1 MRHDGFGAVFA
12 ALALVPLAE
21 AKADEAHLGEVVVTA
36 QKREQRLQDV
46 PLAITALSAPALR
59 DAGVRDIKDLTAVV
73 PGFQVTSTSSE
84 SATAARIRG
93 IGTIGDNVGLE
104 SSVGIVVD
112 GVYRPRNSIGIGD
125 LGELARI
132 EVLKGP
138 QGDLFGKN
146 TSAGVINVITR
157 APDFTRSLD
166 VEATVGSFH
175 ERGGSVSLNAP
186 LVEDV
191 LAGRLFVA
199 ARSRNGWVKV
209 RTGDGP
215 RGFDEDHD
223 RNYAT
228 VRGQLLFQPSEALSL
243 RLIADASRRAE
254 QCCLGI
260 TYLAG
265 PTAAYVDLL
274 APDAGVSRPPRPENH
289 IAYGNRDG
297 KQVVT
302 DEGLSLETTYRFGPD
317 LTLTS
322 ITALRDWKVRLG
334 TDVDYTSADLLYRPS
349 DGSFFNRFRTA
360 TQELRLSGT
369 RGPWDFTMGGFF
381 ADERLDSAQAY
392 DFGRDFE
399 AYLGLVL
406 SSGADRAHVAAYT
419 GPPVGA
425 NFPEGPSQR
434 DRFEQKAR
442 SYALFTNN
450 TVRLG
455 GGFELTAGL
464 RLSHDEK
471 RLASRY
477 ANVGGVPACTA
488 LLSRQAVG
496 ATVPTAALNAICFP
510 QADVAFNDLRT
521 SQKIEEDE
529 VTGSAKLAWRPASD
543 LMVYASYARGYKGG
557 GYNLDRA
564 RLAVGVAATD
574 TSFPAEFVDA
584 YELGLKA
591 TWLEGDLIL
600 NAAAFYQDFRNFQLN
615 AYTGVTFVVTAIP
628 EVISRGADIDFTWRT
643 PAEGLTLSGGVTY
656 AETVASPFTPGPGVS
671 PRLPDSRIVL
681 APLWTPT
688 LTANWAR
695 PFGDGMLLRATLN
708 ARYSSSYNAGS
719 DLNPLKTQKGFPLLN
734 GRLAMGPADEAWSVE
749 LWGQNL
755 LDELYA
761 QSIFDA
767 PNQAGTLGI
776 FPGLPRT
783 VGATVRAR
791 F

>member
-1 MRHDGFGAVFA
+1 MRHEGFGAALA
-12 ALALVPLAE
+12 ALMLVPVGQAQ
-21 AKADEAHLGEVVVTA
+21 AQDEALSEIVVTA

-46 PLAITALSAPALR
+46 PITVTALAAPTLR

-73 PGFQVTSTSSE
+73 SGFQVTSTSSE

-93 IGTIGDNVGLE
+93 IGSIGDNVGLE
-104 SSVGIVVD
+104 SSVGLVID

-125 LGELARI
+125 LGELERI

-138 QGDLFGKN
+138 QGALFGKN
-146 TSAGVINVITR
+146 TSAGVINVLTLG
-157 APDFTRSLD
+157 PTFERSLD
-166 VEATVGSFH
+166 VEATLGSYD
-175 ERGGSVSLNAP
+175 ERGGSLALNGP
-186 LVEDV
+186 LVQDV

-199 ARSRNGWVKV
+199 ARSRDGWVKV

-215 RGFDEDHD
+215 RGFDQDHD

-228 VRGQLLFQPSEALSL
+228 VRGQLLFEPNAALSL
-243 RLIADASRRAE
+243 RLIADATRRAE

-265 PTAAYVDLL
+265 PTASYVDRL
-274 APDAGVSRPPRPENH
+274 APDAGVSQQPRPKDH

-302 DEGLSLETTYRFGPD
+302 DEGVSLALTYRLAPD

-322 ITALRDWKVRLG
+322 ITAVRDWKVRLG

-349 DGSFFNRFRTA
+349 DGSFFNRFRTV
-360 TQELRLSGT
+360 TEELRLGGT
-369 RGPWDFTMGGFF
+369 RGRWDFTFGGFF

-399 AYLGLVL
+399 SYLGLVL
-406 SSGADRAHVAAYT
+406 SAGADPAQVSALT
-419 GPPVGA
+419 GLPVGL

-434 DRFEQKAR
+434 DRFEQRTR

-455 GGFELTAGL
+455 DGFELTAGL
-464 RLSHDEK
+464 RLGHDER
-471 RLASRY
+471 RLDSHY
-477 ANVGGVPACTA
+477 ANVRGVPACSA
-488 LLSRQAVG
+488 LLARRDAG
-496 ATVPTAALNAICFP
+496 EALPTASLNAICFP
-510 QADVAFNDLRT
+510 QADAAFNDLAT
-521 SQKIEEDE
+521 KQKLEETE
-529 VTGSAKLAWRPASD
+529 MTGTAKLAWRPRPN
-543 LMVYASYARGYKGG
+543 LMAFASYARGYKGS

-564 RLAVGVAATD
+564 RTMVGTAATD
-574 TSFPAEFVDA
+574 TSFPAEFVDS

-591 TWLEGDLIL
+591 TMLGGDLIL
-600 NAAAFYQDFRNFQLN
+600 NATAFHQDFSNYQLN
-615 AYTGVTFVVTAIP
+615 AYTGVTFVVAAVP
-628 EVISRGADIDFTWRT
+628 EVISRGADVDFTWRT
-643 PAEGLTLSGGVTY
+643 PAQGLTLSGGVTY
-656 AETVASPFTPGPGVS
+656 AETVTSPFTPPPGVS
-671 PRLPDSRIVL
+671 PRLANSRIVL

-688 LTANWAR
+688 LTASWSR
-695 PFGDGMLLRATLN
+695 PVTDRLMLRATLN

-719 DLNPLKTQKGFPLLN
+719 DLNPLKTQKAFGLLN
-734 GRLAMGPADEAWSVE
+734 GRLAVGPADEAWSVE

-755 LDELYA
+755 LDEFYA

-767 PNQAGTLGI
+767 PNQAGTLGV

-783 VGATVRAR
+783 VGATLRAH